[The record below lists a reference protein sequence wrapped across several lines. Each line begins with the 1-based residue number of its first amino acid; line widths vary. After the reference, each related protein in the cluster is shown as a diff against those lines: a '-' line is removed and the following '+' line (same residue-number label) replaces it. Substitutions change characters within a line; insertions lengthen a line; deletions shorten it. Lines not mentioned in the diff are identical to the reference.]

1 MTTSWFNLYSL
12 SIEIYL
18 MLGVTLLLIYG
29 VLLTNASKLGF
40 PILTQNIGWLT
51 LQILILA
58 VCLLYLQPFV
68 FLLSWSNFL
77 INDFLAWNLKLIIL
91 MASFLWVVFTL
102 SYVIWEKLN
111 SFEYWVLSLLA
122 VSAMLLVTQACD
134 LLSIYLT
141 VEFQSLS
148 FYILASFK
156 RNSEFSTEAGLK
168 YFILGAFSSALLLF
182 GSSILY
188 GFTGLTNLNDYVQL
202 FYGLKLEA
210 DLTNLPILLGLTF
223 ILVAL
228 LFKISS
234 APFHM
239 WAPDVYDGSPT
250 SVTAL
255 FSILPKIAIVALL
268 LRVLLLSFPEFSFFW
283 KKLIFICGVGSLLV
297 GSLTAFIQIKWK
309 RFLAYSS
316 ITHIG
321 FILVAMIASGMES
334 ISNTIFYLIIYVV
347 TMIGIFSFLITLRF
361 FKYPNYYQSRYL
373 IDLINLGKTNS
384 TLALALTLLL
394 FSMTGIPPLAGFF
407 AKFFIL
413 LTSLQSYSI
422 GLAIFI
428 VIISSISCFYYIKL
442 IKDMYFINPID
453 WVFNYPVTKVASLT
467 LGISILFTLFIL
479 IDLENLRYFVATT
492 SLN

>member
-1 MTTSWFNLYSL
+1 
-12 SIEIYL
+12 
-18 MLGVTLLLIYG
+18 
-29 VLLTNASKLGF
+29 
-40 PILTQNIGWLT
+40 
-51 LQILILA
+51 
-58 VCLLYLQPFV
+58 
-68 FLLSWSNFL
+68 
-77 INDFLAWNLKLIIL
+77 

-283 KKLIFICGVGSLLV
+283 KNLIFICGVGSLLV

-479 IDLENLRYFVATT
+479 IDIENLRYFVATT